1 MFRPVVA
8 MILLV
13 AGAAAQA
20 AETQWP
26 VTIPA
31 PNGEVI
37 LASAIEK
44 EGYDEYR
51 YAAVRRVDNM
61 LYLSGVV
68 MGPREKEATDVAG
81 FKAQVRRG
89 FERIKANLAASGAS
103 FADVVM
109 VNSFHVW
116 DSPNFTGTRD
126 EHWDAFYEVAA
137 DYIKAPYPAWT
148 AVGTNGLLA
157 KRGLV
162 EVQMVARL
170 PSPSLNTPAS
180 RNQ

>member
-1 MFRPVVA
+1 MFRAAVA
-8 MILLV
+8 MTLFV
-13 AGAAAQA
+13 AAAA
-20 AETQWP
+20 HSADAQWP
-26 VTIPA
+26 VVIPTS
-31 PNGEVI
+31 NGAVI
-37 LASAIEK
+37 LSSALEK

-51 YAAVRRVDNM
+51 YAAVRRVDNT

-68 MGPREKEATDVAG
+68 MGPREKDGTDVEA

-89 FERIKANLAASGAS
+89 FERIKANLTASGAS

-116 DSPNFTGTRD
+116 DSPNFSGTRD
-126 EHWDAFYEVAA
+126 QHWDAFYEVAA

-157 KRGLV
+157 KRALV
-162 EVQMVARL
+162 EVQMIARL
-170 PSPSLNTPAS
+170 PASSLNTPAS
-180 RNQ
+180 ENR

>member
-1 MFRPVVA
+1 MTLFV
-8 MILLV
+8 
-13 AGAAAQA
+13 AAAA
-20 AETQWP
+20 HSADTQWP
-26 VTIPA
+26 VVIPA

-37 LASAIEK
+37 LSSAIEK

-68 MGPREKEATDVAG
+68 MGPREKEGTDVAA
-81 FKAQVRRG
+81 FKEQVRRG
-89 FERIKANLAASGAS
+89 FERIKVNLAASGAS
-103 FADVVM
+103 FADVVL

-148 AVGTNGLLA
+148 AIGTNGLLA

-162 EVQMVARL
+162 EVQMIARL
-170 PSPSLNTPAS
+170 PAPSSNTAAS
-180 RNQ
+180 KNQ